1 MSDSSEI
8 KVPVW
13 FWLASLLALVWYLF
27 GVFQF
32 YSSLTM
38 SPESLAPMVEAGQ
51 MTQSYADFIVV
62 MPLWIKALFGVATL
76 GGALGSLLLLMRKRS
91 AKILFILSLCGAVLM
106 YISLYGFSGKLYMI
120 PASDLIIA
128 GVVMVVTSLM
138 ILFAGRMKMRGI
150 LS

>member
-1 MSDSSEI
+1 MSGSNEI

-13 FWLASLLALVWYLF
+13 FWLVSLLALVWYLF

-62 MPLWIKALFGVATL
+62 MPLWIKALFGLATL
-76 GGALGSLLLLMRKRS
+76 GGTLGSLLLLVRKRS
-91 AKILFILSLCGAVLM
+91 ANFLFIVSLCGAVLM
-106 YISLYGFSGKLYMI
+106 YVFLYGFSGKLYMI

-128 GVVMVVTSLM
+128 GVVMVVTFLM
-138 ILFAGRMKMRGI
+138 ILFCGRMQARGI
-150 LS
+150 LY